1 MWNYR
6 VIKKVTKEEIIY
18 GIYEVYYNDKEEID
32 SWTTNPTD
40 LSNDTFDGLRDNYL
54 MMAEVFINPIL
65 DEQELIKKITEKI
78 IWSKC

>member
-40 LSNDTFDGLRDNYL
+40 LSNDTFDGLHDNYL
-54 MMAEVFINPIL
+54 MMAKAFINPIL